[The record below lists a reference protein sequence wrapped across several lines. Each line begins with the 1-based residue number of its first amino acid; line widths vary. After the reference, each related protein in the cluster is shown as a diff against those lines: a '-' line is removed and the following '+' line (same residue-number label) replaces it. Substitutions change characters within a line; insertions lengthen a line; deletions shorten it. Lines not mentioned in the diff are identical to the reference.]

1 MTQHFPLM
9 IPGATSNAGTLE
21 VRAPYD
27 DSLIAT
33 VDINKKLQRGLV
45 PEDKAVRVANF
56 AKNMVYE
63 VGMIAHSCGVREPR
77 CLRRYHAR
85 IVLNNGLSIPLSE
98 LHPEV
103 TEVSTSQASG
113 LAH

>member
-1 MTQHFPLM
+1 VH
-9 IPGATSNAGTLE
+9 
-21 VRAPYD
+21 APYD

-33 VDINKKLQRGLV
+33 VDLNKKLQRGLV
-45 PEDKAVRVANF
+45 PEDKALRVANF

-63 VGMIAHSCGVREPR
+63 VGMIVHSCGVREPQR
-77 CLRRYHAR
+77 LRRYHAR

-103 TEVSTSQASG
+103 AEVSTSQASG